1 MVNVKDLKLSDKFI
15 YCTIILFVFQFVS
28 CMCKLQLTADVELL
42 QYILI
47 SFLWFVVEV
56 KVLRR

>member
-1 MVNVKDLKLSDKFI
+1 MLKDSKLYNKFI
-15 YCTIILFVFQFVS
+15 YCTIISFMFQFVS
-28 CMCKLQLTADVELL
+28 CLCNLQLTVDVELL

-47 SFLWFVVEV
+47 SFLWFVVKV